1 MDVPYLQLDADS
13 PSTLL
18 PQSRLPMDLTSFL
31 TDNLASVI
39 TTATGFVT
47 AVAAATQLSYRH
59 RMMRTATWAKEQLSE
74 STGERR
80 TYLTLLLRWAQSEV
94 AASTMVPSAV
104 LLEPLLTAS
113 VAFLTPILG
122 NSPGIWQFFST
133 LSILT
138 LLFRRSVRLY
148 LERRRCAR
156 YYYLNKPVHPVH
168 IGILSQMEGGTR
180 KEFLWAIC
188 FAIEV
193 TSMSTSFS
201 YYYHHGNKIAL
212 LLAGSISIITW
223 ITLACLRALD
233 RHPFLGRI

>member
-1 MDVPYLQLDADS
+1 ME
-13 PSTLL
+13 
-18 PQSRLPMDLTSFL
+18 LTSVL
-31 TDNLASVI
+31 TDNLTSLI
-39 TTATGFVT
+39 TALTGLVAAIT
-47 AVAAATQLSYRH
+47 AVTQLSYRH

-104 LLEPLLTAS
+104 FLEPLLTAS
-113 VAFLTPILG
+113 AAFLTPILG
-122 NSPGIWQFFST
+122 NSPGIWQFLST
-133 LSILT
+133 SSILT
-138 LLFRRSVRLY
+138 LLFRRSIRLY

-156 YYYLNKPVHPVH
+156 HYYLNKPVHPVR

-188 FAIEV
+188 FAIEL

-201 YYYHHGNKIAL
+201 NYYHHGNKIAFL
-212 LLAGSISIITW
+212 VAGTIGIITW
-223 ITLACLRALD
+223 FTLARLRALD